1 MQGNNDYPL
10 SAVPAGSRKGLISM
24 SVMLAGFTFFTATM
38 WAGGS
43 LGAAFSLNELLVIL
57 VIGNLILGTYA
68 AALAYIAYKTGLNT
82 VLLGRYCFGEFGSKL
97 SDFVLGFT
105 QIGWYAWGVATIA
118 IVLTK
123 LLGIDETW
131 QIPLMVLFGFGFCI
145 TASIGYRAMEL
156 LSKISV
162 PAMLAFIGLCFY
174 TGLVDVGGVGA
185 LFDIAPQE
193 SMSVSAAVT
202 VVIGTFIS
210 GGTQATNW
218 SRFSKTGK
226 IAVVSTLAAFFVG
239 NGLMVFIGAFG
250 AMIYQQSDIVDI
262 LVAQGFM
269 VTAILMLFAN
279 IWTTQDNTIYNF
291 AAAGCNL
298 FRTDKRGLITV
309 IGGAIGTLLAILGM
323 YNYLIPFLILLGT
336 FIPPIGAI
344 IMTNFWVVYKGNPP
358 KLTDIELPNFD
369 TKGLAAYALGSL
381 AAYFSPWVPPII
393 GMLVASISYVVL
405 VTVLSPQRSEI
416 KVG

>member
-1 MQGNNDYPL
+1 M
-10 SAVPAGSRKGLISM
+10 
-24 SVMLAGFTFFTATM
+24 
-38 WAGGS
+38 
-43 LGAAFSLNELLVIL
+43 
-57 VIGNLILGTYA
+57 
-68 AALAYIAYKTGLNT
+68 
-82 VLLGRYCFGEFGSKL
+82 
-97 SDFVLGFT
+97 
-105 QIGWYAWGVATIA
+105 
-118 IVLTK
+118 VLTK

-381 AAYFSPWVPPII
+381 SAYFSPWVPPII